1 VDSIARLLSKVKED
15 TRLFNSPVVM
25 PLLKLTLPLFF
36 LELFFGGANGLVVF
50 NPAGI
55 TAGKGHEGWCT
66 DIKSMWRLQ
75 PLNNHKQG
83 CAQTFFTIQN
93 LNFAIW

>member
-1 VDSIARLLSKVKED
+1 LLSKVKED

-55 TAGKGHEGWCT
+55 TAGKAHEVSRLLRQLLCSGRFKQTIRVMHGHQINVALT
-66 DIKSMWRLQ
+66 TTK
-75 PLNNHKQG
+75 
-83 CAQTFFTIQN
+83 
-93 LNFAIW
+93 